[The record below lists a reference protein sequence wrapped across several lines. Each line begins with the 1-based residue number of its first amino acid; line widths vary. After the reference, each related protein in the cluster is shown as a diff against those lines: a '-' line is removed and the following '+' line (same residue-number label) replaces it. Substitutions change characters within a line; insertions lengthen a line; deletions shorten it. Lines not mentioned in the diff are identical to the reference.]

1 MANYPKELIDLLQ
14 QYMTDGNITEK
25 ERAVLLRKAEAMNV
39 DKDEF
44 DLYIDAEIQKI
55 DQKADAIKR
64 QSKGKVCPFC
74 EASIPTLAD
83 KCPECGANITPSAT
97 KELEE
102 IIEKLEDALVNFKS
116 GNDIEKSKAEVER
129 YVRKANLY
137 YGNNTKI
144 KKLLEEVESE
154 KIKAQAKAQRIARN
168 RNIVNVLTYN
178 KKLTAIVLI
187 VIIFGIYSGVNS
199 LLAPPDS
206 PDYKNTAVAM
216 KLIED
221 AIKEGD
227 LSKAEFIYTEHGRG
241 WGCASDLEPV
251 LIKLARAHIE
261 NGNYSEAISLQE
273 EMRSSNWWEFADPLS
288 LAVQNGLIKAGQYEE
303 AERLF
308 RYFDPDPLLSNPM
321 GTDVYYSFLLK
332 CIDQMKINEDSK
344 SKIKAFID
352 QKSIFYQQKRNGE
365 IEIRDFVGE
374 WKYSAVKKRLYDYA
388 GV

>member
-1 MANYPKELIDLLQ
+1 MANYPKELTDLLE
-14 QYMTDGNITEK
+14 QYLTDGVMTAK
-25 ERAVLLRKAEAMNV
+25 ERGVLLRKAEAMNV

-64 QSKGKVCPFC
+64 QSKGKLCPFC
-74 EASIPTLAD
+74 DASIPVLAD
-83 KCPECGANITPSAT
+83 KCPECGGSITPEAT

-116 GNDIEKSKAEVER
+116 GNNIEKSKAEVER
-129 YVRKANLY
+129 YVRKAKLY
-137 YGNNTKI
+137 YENNNKV
-144 KKLLEEVESE
+144 KKLLEEVEFEKVKAQSDAN
-154 KIKAQAKAQRIARN
+154 KIKRKQTFI
-168 RNIVNVLTYN
+168 NILTYN
-178 KKLTAIVLI
+178 KKLTAFVLIGIVLI
-187 VIIFGIYSGVNS
+187 IISGINT
-199 LLAPPDS
+199 LLAP

-241 WGCASDLEPV
+241 WGWARDLEPV

-261 NGNYSEAISLQE
+261 NGNYSEAITLQE
-273 EMRSSNWWEFADPLS
+273 EMRSSNWWEHADPLS

-308 RYFDPDPLLSNPM
+308 RYFDPSPTLINPM

-365 IEIRDFVGE
+365 IKIRDFVGE
-374 WKYSAVKKRLYDYA
+374 WEYSAVKKRLYDYA